1 MRSFAFALIMALTLA
16 PALNLCG
23 QSAVSPDDL
32 TESLRLRKKF
42 KDEAYVALRIT
53 EKYTFE
59 KGVNEFKQPVVT
71 VKETGEA
78 EFIGLKDIA
87 IFQYYKFHNRF
98 VKLKSFTRYDKYQNK
113 YILTGKRGFDQSVT
127 DENTFFDDSRVQVYS
142 FRFLEKGKV
151 AKMNWV
157 SEYTDGKYLTRN
169 FFHEPFPVVEKVLE
183 YEVPE
188 WLDIQFVEKNFQ
200 GYKVEKTRRP
210 SGKATIYSF
219 KVKEYPALKNEANDL
234 GIAYTHPHILT
245 QIKSFTNGA
254 EKINVFQNTA
264 DLYKWYSQLYK
275 MAGNDVSPLKSQVNQ
290 ITANKKT
297 DEEKIKAIYY
307 WVQDNIRYIA
317 YEDGYAGYIPAS
329 TQEVFSVKYG
339 DCKGMANLLTEM
351 LKIAGYDAR
360 FTWIGTRH
368 LPYDHSI
375 PVMCVDNHA
384 ITALYF
390 KNKVWFLDGTEKYNP
405 LGEDAY
411 RIQGKSALIEKGE
424 AFEEVKVPL
433 SKATDHV
440 IRTVATLQLENNS
453 LKGHVK
459 FTLTGNERKDF
470 HQHYQEMPIYAQQ
483 DYLKEIL
490 EFGNT
495 NLKASQ
501 IKSSDLTNREIPV
514 VIEGDIDLTNN
525 INNIGNDQYVHIDF
539 FPKNLSRYM
548 PDEKRQKGFDF
559 ESVFA
564 FEDELELVLPAGKK
578 CIDLPEKLTIDR
590 PGYSFVGS
598 YETTGN
604 KVRLKKTLTIKES
617 VIPADQLAD
626 WKVFLESIR
635 EFNSYLLTITKS

>member
-1 MRSFAFALIMALTLA
+1 MRFFVSVFLTALVMAGQTPLQAQSTVA
-16 PALNLCG
+16 PEDY
-23 QSAVSPDDL
+23 SK
-32 TESLRLRKKF
+32 SLQLRKKF
-42 KDEAYVALRIT
+42 KEEAYAALQIT
-53 EKYTFE
+53 ERYTFE

-71 VKETGEA
+71 VRESGEA

-87 IFQYYKFHNRF
+87 LFQYYKFHNRF
-98 VKLKSFTRYDKYQNK
+98 IKLKSFYRYDKYQNR
-113 YILTGKRGFDQSVT
+113 YVQTGRKGFDQSVT
-127 DENTFFDDSRVQVYS
+127 DENIFFDDSRVQVYS
-142 FRFLEKGKV
+142 FRFLEKGKI
-151 AKMNWV
+151 AKLTWV
-157 SEYTDGKYLTRN
+157 SEYNDGKYLTRN
-169 FFHEPFPVVEKVLE
+169 FFHEPYPVVEKVLE

-200 GYKVEKTRRP
+200 GYKIEKSKRP
-210 SGKATIYSF
+210 SGKGMIYTF
-219 KVKEYPALKNEANDL
+219 KIKEYPGLKNENNDL

-245 QIKSFTNGA
+245 QIRSFKNGTD
-254 EKINVFQNTA
+254 KITVFQNTG
-264 DLYKWYSQLYK
+264 DLYKWYSQLYQ
-275 MAGNDVSPLKSQVNQ
+275 MAGNETASLKTQVNQ
-290 ITANKKT
+290 ITSGKKT

-317 YEDGYAGYIPAS
+317 FEDGYAGYIPAS
-329 TQEVFSVKYG
+329 VQEVLSAKYG

-351 LKIAGYDAR
+351 LKAAGYDAR

-368 LPYDHSI
+368 IPYDHSI

-390 KNKVWFLDGTEKYNP
+390 KNKVWFLDGTEKYTP
-405 LGEDAY
+405 FGEDAY

-424 AFEEVKVPL
+424 VFEDVKVPAT
-433 SKATDHV
+433 KASDHV
-440 IRTVATLQLENNS
+440 IRTQATLQLDKTT

-470 HQHYQEMPIYAQQ
+470 HQRYQEMPTFAQQ
-483 DYLKEIL
+483 DYLKELL

-514 VIEGDIDLTNN
+514 VIEGDIDFSNN
-525 INNIGNDQYVHIDF
+525 INTIGNDQYVHIDF
-539 FPKNLSRYM
+539 FPKNLSSFM
-548 PDEKRQKGFDF
+548 PGPDRQKGYDF

-564 FEDELELVLPAGKK
+564 FEDELELVLPAGRK
-578 CIDLPEKLTIDR
+578 CIDLPEKLMIDR
-590 PGYSFVGS
+590 PGYSFVGQ
-598 YETTGN
+598 YEVAGN
-604 KVRLKKTLTIKES
+604 KVKLKKTLTIKES

-626 WKVFLESIR
+626 WRTFLESIQ

>member
-1 MRSFAFALIMALTLA
+1 MRIFALALALALA
-16 PALNLCG
+16 PALVHA
-23 QSAVSPDDL
+23 QSAVAPEDF
-32 TESLRLRKKF
+32 TKSLSLRKKF
-42 KDEAYVALRIT
+42 KTDAYAALQIR
-53 EKYTFE
+53 ERYTFE
-59 KGVNEFKQPVVT
+59 RGVNEFKQPVVT
-71 VKETGEA
+71 VRESGEA

-87 IFQYYKFHNRF
+87 IFQYYKYHSRF
-98 VKLKSFTRYDKYQNK
+98 IKLKSFTRQDKYQNK
-113 YILTGKRGFDQSVT
+113 FFLTGKKGFDQAVT
-127 DENTFFDDSRVQVYS
+127 DDGIFFDDSRVQVYS

-151 AKMNWV
+151 AKVNWV

-169 FFHEPFPVVEKVLE
+169 FFHEPFVVVEKVLE
-183 YEVPE
+183 YEVPD

-200 GYKVEKTRRP
+200 GYKIEKSRRP
-210 SGKATIYSF
+210 SGKSTIYTF
-219 KVKEYPALKNEANDL
+219 KVKEFPALKSESDDL

-245 QIKSFTNGA
+245 QIKSFMNGS
-254 EKINVFQNTA
+254 EKVNVFQNTG

-275 MAGNDVSPLKSQVNQ
+275 MAGNDVSTLKSQVAQ

-317 YEDGYAGYIPAS
+317 FEDGYSGYIPESA
-329 TQEVFSVKYG
+329 QEVFSGKYG

-351 LKIAGYDAR
+351 LRIAGYDAR

-405 LGEDAY
+405 FGEDAY
-411 RIQGKSALIEKGE
+411 RIQGKSALIEKGDN
-424 AFEEVKVPL
+424 FEEVKVPMT
-433 SKATDHV
+433 KAADHV
-440 IRTVATLQLENNS
+440 IRTAATLQLDQSS

-470 HQHYQEMPIYAQQ
+470 HQRYQEMPTYAQQ
-483 DYLKEIL
+483 DYLKDLL

-501 IKSSDLTNREIPV
+501 IKTSDLSNRELPV
-514 VIEGDIDLTNN
+514 VIEGDIDFTNN
-525 INNIGNDQYVHIDF
+525 INTIGNDQYVHIDF

-548 PDEKRQKGFDF
+548 PSATRQKGYDF
-559 ESVFA
+559 ESVFT
-564 FEDELELVLPAGKK
+564 FEDELELILPAGKK
-578 CIDLPEKLTIDR
+578 CIDLPEKLEIDR
-590 PGYSFVGS
+590 PGYSFSGF
-598 YETTGN
+598 YETSGN
-604 KVRLKKTLTIKES
+604 KVRLRKTLTIKES
-617 VIPADQLAD
+617 AIGADQLAD
-626 WKVFLESIR
+626 WKNFLEAIQ